1 MSAAADRFAD
11 WAVEV
16 TDPAPR
22 DLGQLADWAADVT
35 DQRDE
40 DQPA

>member
-1 MSAAADRFAD
+1 MTVSTDERLAD

-22 DLGQLADWAADVT
+22 DLGELADWAADIVE
-35 DQRDE
+35 QE
-40 DQPA
+40 PVE